1 MYYLLMEFRP
11 DLDFAMRKNAMID
24 RLSRGLAA
32 LVVVLL
38 ATHATPVFVPTAHA
52 QQDQQDAETAKK
64 VLQLI
69 REGNTA
75 FDEEKYETAFDKYEQ
90 AYELYPDPAI
100 LVRLGK
106 TSEKLG
112 NKKEAIGYYKE
123 FARLMPDDPAAEKLA
138 KRAEELEGE
147 LPIEVAVASEPQ
159 GAQIFLDKAMRD
171 AVGTTPA
178 QVELTAG
185 EHTLYLK
192 KKGFETAVEKVTVE
206 AEGEQSVSVTLT
218 RAMISEEGNGGDAVA
233 PIDAETSNIPTYG
246 YASLG
251 LGVVTLATSGTFLY
265 LKGVAEDDVNNYDK
279 RAPGA
284 SRQALQE
291 RKDDANSY
299 YDTALVT
306 GIAGGVLTATG
317 VGLLTY
323 HYLSADAGDDEV
335 AWGVGASFDADAAW
349 LGVNGSF

>member
-1 MYYLLMEFRP
+1 
-11 DLDFAMRKNAMID
+11 MID
-24 RLSRGLAA
+24 RLLRGLAT
-32 LVVVLL
+32 LVVVLV
-38 ATHATPVFVPTAHA
+38 ATSTVPAVVSTAHA
-52 QQDQQDAETAKK
+52 QENQDAETAKK
-64 VLQLI
+64 VLTLI
-69 REGNTA
+69 REGNAA
-75 FDEEKYETAFDKYEQ
+75 FDEEKYDTAFDKYEQ

-112 NKKEAIGYYKE
+112 ETKKAIGYYKE

-138 KRAEELEGE
+138 QRAEELEGE
-147 LPIEVAVASEPQ
+147 LPITVAVTSEPA
-159 GAQIFLDKAMRD
+159 GAQIFLDKAMQES
-171 AVGTTPA
+171 VGTTPA
-178 QVELTAG
+178 EVELTAG

-192 KKGFETAVEKVTVE
+192 KKGFETAAEGVTVE
-206 AEGEQSVSVTLT
+206 ADGEQSVEVTLT
-218 RAMISEEGNGGDAVA
+218 RAMISENGSDGSVE
-233 PIDAETSNIPTYG
+233 PIDGEASNLATYG

-251 LGVVTLATSGTFLY
+251 VGVVTLATSGTFLY
-265 LKGVAEDDVNNYDK
+265 FKEVAEDDVNNYDK

-284 SRQALQE
+284 NRSQLQE

-299 YDTALVT
+299 YDTALYT

-335 AWGVGASFDADAAW
+335 AWSVGASFDADAAW